1 MQGMGG
7 GGGMPGMKLP
17 PGVPKGMM
25 KIRRKWYLN
34 NFYSLLYIKNSI
46 FYYNKHFIIYENTIN
61 KLFI

>member
-1 MQGMGG
+1 
-7 GGGMPGMKLP
+7 MPGMKLP

-61 KLFI
+61 KLYI